1 MKQVPLSEL
10 SQEDLLKKEKNL
22 KAAGTVLGGMLLVLV
37 AASVYLSYL
46 QEFSVFTVLPVAFL
60 PMFII
65 NLGNLKK
72 IQAEIASRNT

>member
-10 SQEDLLKKEKNL
+10 SKEELLKKEKNL
-22 KAAGTVLGGMLLVLV
+22 KGASAVLGGMLVVLA
-37 AASVYLSYL
+37 AASAYLSYL
-46 QEFSVFTVLPVAFL
+46 QGFSVFTVLPVAFL

-72 IQAEIASRNT
+72 IQTEIASRNT